1 MDLQRKLPT
10 LVSHLFYFFYRF
22 DKFQFVGCENLMI
35 IRGERKIWYGVSGED
50 GGDFDKIVKEMVPE
64 LFEHQ
69 PDLLH
74 HITTIFNPRVLM
86 QKVFIISF
94 H

>member
-1 MDLQRKLPT
+1 MD
-10 LVSHLFYFFYRF
+10 Y
-22 DKFQFVGCENLMI
+22 ENLMI

-94 H
+94 HWEISNFHFKFYELHKFSLKG

>member
-1 MDLQRKLPT
+1 MG
-10 LVSHLFYFFYRF
+10 Y
-22 DKFQFVGCENLMI
+22 ENLMI